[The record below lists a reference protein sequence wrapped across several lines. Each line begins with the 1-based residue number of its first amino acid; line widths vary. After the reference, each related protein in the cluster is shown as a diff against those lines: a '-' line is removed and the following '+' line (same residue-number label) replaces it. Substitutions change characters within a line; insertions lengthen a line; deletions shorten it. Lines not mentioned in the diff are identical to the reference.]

1 MRNKKLEG
9 KFEAKKKE
17 LKRQGKGECLLLF
30 HGTEQGK
37 IQKILENNL
46 DVGNGRTFGIGVFF
60 SKYPEVS
67 MGHSDYQKS
76 LILCKVLTG
85 KNCSEVKDEGLEIFW
100 STVIEDVDHIFPK
113 YVINFT

>member
-1 MRNKKLEG
+1 MD
-9 KFEAKKKE
+9 
-17 LKRQGKGECLLLF
+17 LLLLWF
-30 HGTEQGK
+30 VNIYRVALLLGLHAALLPVHGGTLVHGHS
-37 IQKILENNL
+37 
-46 DVGNGRTFGIGVFF
+46 FGVFF